1 MLGGGVLMI
10 VLAALGRPWSAWAAA
25 PDWQG
30 MTFDPLFLRINTAL
44 SALWGGISVVSGIAL
59 LWSGAPVWRWALMP
73 LGALSA
79 VVLPRWWSERAL
91 RRRLRDADPNP
102 WPTPLQGSASGDVKI
117 DVAVVGAGTG
127 GLTAAALLAQA
138 GQRVAVFEQ
147 HDKPG
152 GFCHCWEGVGTD
164 AGDLLRFRFD
174 AGLHDISGWFE
185 GVTVREI
192 LRRLNLEHTL
202 EWRRMDNCFVSG
214 GTHWIRRAAGM
225 PVPGRW
231 PRAIRPRRRC

>member
-1 MLGGGVLMI
+1 LLLPLILVAALAPALWAGGAMLGGGVLMI

-102 WPTPLQGSASGDVKI
+102 WPTPLQGSASGDVEI
-117 DVAVVGAGTG
+117 DVAVVGAGIG

-174 AGLHDISGWFE
+174 AGVHD
-185 GVTVREI
+185 T
-192 LRRLNLEHTL
+192 
-202 EWRRMDNCFVSG
+202 
-214 GTHWIRRAAGM
+214 RAGSKAA
-225 PVPGRW
+225 PCARSC
-231 PRAIRPRRRC
+231 AA